1 MPPIDRTP
9 AASAMLRDAA
19 EQRRLVAA
27 LAVELAR
34 RHGVPDALVVE
45 THISYVLIAGD
56 AAYKLKKSLKLP
68 FVDYST
74 LALRKHYCE
83 EELRLNGRLA
93 PQLYREVVAIRGT
106 PQAPVL
112 DGDGEPLEY
121 AVAMRAFAQDDL
133 LAVMLEQR
141 SLGRE
146 HVDEFAREVA
156 AFHARIASAAAG
168 SPYGAPE
175 RVLADAMENFEE
187 IVPLADQALQPMLA
201 ALRDW
206 TQDEFLRCSATIAD
220 RRSAGFVRE
229 GHGDLHLGNAAR
241 VDGRVVLFDG
251 IEFNPGLRWIDVM
264 SEAAFAAMDLA
275 DRGREDLGWRFL
287 DGYLEASGDYAGVA
301 VLRFHL
307 VYRALVRAKVRF
319 LRAAQLADAADAQ
332 AARAEAVRYVALAAR
347 LAQAVAPVLIVTHG
361 PAGSG
366 KTTFTQALVEQW
378 PALRI
383 RSDVERKRLAGLA
396 ATAAT
401 GSPIDAGAYGDA
413 ATRRTYGRLAQA
425 AKAVLDAGYAV
436 ILDATFLARRDRRRM
451 RELAEQCGAPF
462 VLLDFQVPEPVLRAR
477 VAQRAAR
484 AGDASE
490 ATVAVLERQLARREP
505 LDETEQALAVPIRE
519 DAAPEAVVAALR
531 ARLPSLSP

>member
-1 MPPIDRTP
+1 MQ
-9 AASAMLRDAA
+9 RDAA

-34 RHGVPDALVVE
+34 RHGVTDTLVVE
-45 THISYVLIAGD
+45 THISYVLIAG
-56 AAYKLKKSLKLP
+56 ATAYKLKKVLKLP

-83 EELRLNGRLA
+83 EELRLNRRLA
-93 PQLYREVVAIRGT
+93 PQLYRDVVAIRGT

-112 DGDGEPLEY
+112 DGDGEPFEY
-121 AVAMRAFAQDDL
+121 AVAMRAFTQDDL
-133 LAVMLEQR
+133 LAVMLEQGT
-141 SLGRE
+141 LGRE

-156 AFHARIASAAAG
+156 AFHARIASAAVG

-187 IVPLADQALQPMLA
+187 IVPLADAALHPMLA

-206 TQDEFLRCSATIAD
+206 TQDEFRRCSGTIAE
-220 RRSAGFVRE
+220 RRNGGFVRE

-241 VDGRVVLFDG
+241 VDGEVVLFDG

-275 DRGREDLGWRFL
+275 DRGREDLAWRFL
-287 DGYLEASGDYAGVA
+287 NGYLEASGDYAGVA
-301 VLRFHL
+301 VLRLHL
-307 VYRALVRAKVRF
+307 VYRALVRAKVRY
-319 LRAAQLADAADAQ
+319 LRAVQLADAADAQ
-332 AARAEAVRYVALAAR
+332 AARTEAVRYVALAAR

-361 PAGSG
+361 AAGSG
-366 KTTFTQALVEQW
+366 KTTLTQGLVEQW

-401 GSPIDAGAYGDA
+401 ESPIDAGAYGRT
-413 ATRRTYGRLAQA
+413 ATRRTYARLAQA
-425 AKAVLDAGYAV
+425 AKAVLDAGYAA
-436 ILDATFLARRDRRRM
+436 ILDATFLVRRDRQRM
-451 RELAEQCGAPF
+451 RALAKQCGAPF
-462 VLLDFQVPEPVLRAR
+462 VLLDFTVPEAVLRAR

-484 AGDASE
+484 GGDASE
-490 ATVAVLERQLARREP
+490 ATVAVLELQLARREP
-505 LDETEQALAVPIRE
+505 LDEAERALAVRIGE
-519 DAAPEAVVAALR
+519 HATPEEVVAALR
-531 ARLPSLSP
+531 ARLPPRSP